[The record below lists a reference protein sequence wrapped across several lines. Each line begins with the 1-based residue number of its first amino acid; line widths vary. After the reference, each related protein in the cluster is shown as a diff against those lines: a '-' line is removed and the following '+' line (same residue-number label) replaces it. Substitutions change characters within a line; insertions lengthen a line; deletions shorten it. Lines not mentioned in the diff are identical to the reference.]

1 MVNIELTLKI
11 IMSTDM
17 NINVAYPPDS
27 LKKLLRAEIDYRIR
41 EAREKLSDTLLI
53 LGHHY
58 QRDEVF
64 KYADATGDS
73 FALAKTAAKAS
84 AEFIVFC
91 GVHFMAETADI
102 ITSPDQKVFL
112 PNATAGCSLADMA
125 DIQKVEKAWEEINA
139 NTEDRN
145 IPITYINSNVELKAF
160 CGRNGGIV
168 CTSSNARSAL
178 EWAWRKG
185 DRILFFPDQHL
196 GRNTA
201 YKMGIPLEQMV
212 MWDPEQRCG
221 GNSVEKISSSKIVLW
236 RGYCDVHQHFTKE
249 YIDYLREKYP
259 AINIIAHPECN
270 FKVAQYAN
278 YMGST
283 EYIIKK
289 VKESAKGTK
298 WGVGT
303 EKRLVN
309 RLQKQY
315 PEKEIFFLQ
324 EYGPECETM
333 SSITQAHLLFQL
345 ESLVKGNLINRVSVE
360 DDIKKD
366 ALIAI
371 NRMLDL

>member
-1 MVNIELTLKI
+1 
-11 IMSTDM
+11 MSTGM
-17 NINVAYPPDS
+17 NINIAHPPDL
-27 LKKLLRAEIDYRIR
+27 LKKLSRAKIDHRII
-41 EAREKLSDTLLI
+41 EAEEKLSDSLLI

-73 FALAKTAAKAS
+73 FVLAKIAAKTS

-102 ITSPDQKVFL
+102 ITLTGQKVFL
-112 PNATAGCSLADMA
+112 PNIEAGCSLADMA
-125 DIQKVEKAWEEINA
+125 DIKKVEEAWQEISA
-139 NTEDRN
+139 NTGDRN

-185 DRILFFPDQHL
+185 DRVLFFPDQHL

-201 YKMGIPLEQMV
+201 YKMGIPLKRMV
-212 MWDPEQRCG
+212 MWNPEQPHG
-221 GNSVEKISSSKIVLW
+221 GNLPEKISRSKIVLW
-236 RGYCDVHQHFTKE
+236 NGYCDVHQHFSKE
-249 YIDYLREKYP
+249 YVDYLREKYP
-259 AINIIAHPECN
+259 DINIIAHPECN
-270 FKVAQYAN
+270 FEVAQSAD

-289 VKESAKGTK
+289 VRESARGTK
-298 WGVGT
+298 WGIGT
-303 EKRLVN
+303 EKHLVN
-309 RLQKQY
+309 RLQKQF
-315 PEKEIFFLQ
+315 PEKEIYFLQ
-324 EYGPECETM
+324 DYGPECETM
-333 SSITQAHLLFQL
+333 SSIRQIHLLFQL
-345 ESLVKGNLINRVSVE
+345 ENLVECNMINQVSVE
-360 DDIKKD
+360 DKIKKY

>member
-1 MVNIELTLKI
+1 MVNIGLTLQA

-17 NINVAYPPDS
+17 NINIAYSPDS
-27 LKKLLRAEIDYRIR
+27 LKKLSRGEIDYRIR
-41 EAREKLSDTLLI
+41 EAKEKLSDSLLI

-73 FALAKTAAKAS
+73 FALAKAAAKAS
-84 AEFIVFC
+84 AKFIVFC

-102 ITSPDQKVFL
+102 ITSPYQKVFL
-112 PNATAGCSLADMA
+112 PNIEAGCSLADMA
-125 DIQKVEKAWEEINA
+125 DILEVEEAWHEISA
-139 NTEDRN
+139 NTDDKN

-160 CGRNGGIV
+160 CGGNGGIV

-178 EWAWRKG
+178 EWAWRNG
-185 DRILFFPDQHL
+185 DRVLFFPDQHL

-212 MWDPEQRCG
+212 MWDPEQTYG
-221 GNSVEKISSSKIVLW
+221 GNSMEKISMSKIVLW
-236 RGYCDVHQHFTKE
+236 KGYCDVHQHFSKE
-249 YIDYLREKYP
+249 YVDYLRGKYP
-259 AINIIAHPECN
+259 DINIIAHPECN
-270 FKVAQYAN
+270 FDVAQSAD

-289 VKESAKGTK
+289 VRESVRGTK

-303 EKRLVN
+303 EKHLVN

-333 SSITQAHLLFQL
+333 SSITQSHLLFQL
-345 ESLVKGNLINRVSVE
+345 ENLVEGNLINQVLVE
-360 DDIKKD
+360 DDIKED

>member
-1 MVNIELTLKI
+1 M
-11 IMSTDM
+11 
-17 NINVAYPPDS
+17 
-27 LKKLLRAEIDYRIR
+27 
-41 EAREKLSDTLLI
+41 
-53 LGHHY
+53 
-58 QRDEVF
+58 
-64 KYADATGDS
+64 
-73 FALAKTAAKAS
+73 
-84 AEFIVFC
+84 
-91 GVHFMAETADI
+91 
-102 ITSPDQKVFL
+102 
-112 PNATAGCSLADMA
+112 
-125 DIQKVEKAWEEINA
+125 
-139 NTEDRN
+139 
-145 IPITYINSNVELKAF
+145 KAF

-178 EWAWRKG
+178 EWAWRNG
-185 DRILFFPDQHL
+185 DRVLFFPDRHL

-212 MWDPEQRCG
+212 MWDPEQPYG
-221 GNSVEKISSSKIVLW
+221 GNSMEKISMSKIVLW
-236 RGYCDVHQHFTKE
+236 KGYCDVHQHFSKE
-249 YIDYLREKYP
+249 YVDYLRERYP
-259 AINIIAHPECN
+259 DINIIAHPECN
-270 FKVAQYAN
+270 FEVAQSAD

-289 VKESAKGTK
+289 VKESGRGTK

-324 EYGPECETM
+324 EYEPVCETM

-345 ESLVKGNLINRVSVE
+345 ENLVDGNLINQVSVE